1 VRAIILTNVAVFV
14 VTLVNPAL
22 VIGWFGLVP
31 ADVVERG
38 RVWQLATYL
47 FVHSPTDLMHILFNM
62 LTVWMFGVDLERR
75 WGSRGFTK
83 YYFVTGVGA
92 GVSMVLVSLF
102 PWAPLHAVYQA
113 VTFGASGAVYGLLFA
128 WALLFPDRRI
138 LFMFFFPLPS
148 RVFVLIMG
156 AIAFVSALGASGGP
170 VANLAH
176 LGGLLV
182 GWIYLKGPT
191 DLRLELN
198 YRLTKW
204 RMERMRRKFN
214 VHRGGRD
221 DDWERRIH

>member
-1 VRAIILTNVAVFV
+1 
-14 VTLVNPAL
+14 
-22 VIGWFGLVP
+22 
-31 ADVVERG
+31 
-38 RVWQLATYL
+38 
-47 FVHSPTDLMHILFNM
+47 
-62 LTVWMFGVDLERR
+62 
-75 WGSRGFTK
+75 
-83 YYFVTGVGA
+83 
-92 GVSMVLVSLF
+92 LF

-128 WALLFPDRRI
+128 WALLFPDRQI

-148 RVFVLIMG
+148 RIFVLIMG
-156 AIAFVSALGASGGP
+156 LIAFVSAIGASGGA
-170 VANLAH
+170 VAHLAH

-182 GWIYLKGPT
+182 GWMYLKGPT
-191 DLRLELN
+191 DLRLDLN